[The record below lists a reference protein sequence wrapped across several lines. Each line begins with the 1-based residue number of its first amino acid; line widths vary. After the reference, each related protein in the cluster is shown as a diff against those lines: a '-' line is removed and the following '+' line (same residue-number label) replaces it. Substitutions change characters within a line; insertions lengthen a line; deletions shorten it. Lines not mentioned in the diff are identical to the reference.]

1 MSSSQNK
8 KRVLNDADE
17 EEECGGAVY
26 SEGIEGMEEVI
37 GEIEAHLAKAKKVL
51 KRLQKLEDGDDEHE
65 AAREVPRQGMFFHD
79 IMEDMK
85 ETLCDFTK
93 SRLD

>member
-8 KRVLNDADE
+8 KRVLSDKE
-17 EEECGGAVY
+17 EEEEETPMY
-26 SEGIEGMEEVI
+26 SDGIEGMEEVI

-51 KRLQKLEDGDDEHE
+51 KRLQKLENGDDEHE

-79 IMEDMK
+79 IVEDMK